1 MNKRGDEFLS
11 TLIENAQTTIHQI
24 SDKWSEQI
32 AYYRLLNNPRVTT
45 SNIINGLT
53 GSTSTRIE
61 VEHYLCFQDT
71 SQSNL
76 EWNRSQ
82 IVPNTGLGVIG
93 DNSSLGFYLHPT
105 LVMKASNESCVGFSS
120 IKTYTHEEGR
130 ANRHVRKYKTLP
142 IEEKESY
149 RWIESVKNTAK
160 TLSNASLRTHIQDR
174 EGDIFELLETHTPT
188 DHLIVRSRDNRN
200 IRYQD
205 QICGLYETLE
215 NSPLQEV
222 YMLDIKGDIRKNTKS
237 RQALMEVRYVEVDVL
252 APARMGKKAMPIKV
266 WAIESKEHSSTVPD
280 GQKPVHWRMLTTHQ
294 VKNFS
299 DACQIIYWY
308 SLRWHIE
315 TLFRLLKTQG
325 FDIENIELENG
336 EAIIKMTLFALWAAL
351 RVMALLLASKAII
364 PNQNQNVNE
373 LFAESEI
380 KCLTALETQLSGNT
394 QKLKNP
400 YPIDSLRW
408 AFWIIARLGGWKGY
422 NSQRPPGVITL
433 HIGLKKFD
441 NIYLGFSLK
450 DVYKP

>member
-1 MNKRGDEFLS
+1 LC
-11 TLIENAQTTIHQI
+11 ENAQTTIHRI
-24 SDKWSEQI
+24 SDNWSEQI
-32 AYYRLLNNPRVTT
+32 AYYRLLNNKKVST

-53 GSTSTRIE
+53 QSTSMRIE
-61 VEHYLCFQDT
+61 AEHYLCFQDT

-82 IVPNTGLGVIG
+82 IVPNSGLGVIG
-93 DNSSLGFYLHPT
+93 DDRSLGFYLHPS
-105 LVMKASNESCVGFSS
+105 LVMKVSNESCVGFSS
-120 IKTYTHEEGR
+120 IKTYIHQEGR
-130 ANRHVRKYKTLP
+130 DNRYVRNYKTLP

-149 RWIESVKNTAK
+149 RWVESVKNTAK
-160 TLSNASLRTHIQDR
+160 TLSNATLRTHIQDR
-174 EGDIFELLETHTPT
+174 EGDIFELLATHTPK

-200 IRYQD
+200 ISYQD
-205 QICGLYETLE
+205 KVCGLYQTLE
-215 NSPLQEV
+215 SSPLQDV
-222 YMLDIKGDIRKNTKS
+222 YMLEIRGDIRKNTIN
-237 RQALMEVRYVEVDVL
+237 RQALMEVRYVEVSIL
-252 APARMGKKAMPIKV
+252 PPHRIAKKASPVKV
-266 WAIESKEHSSTVPD
+266 WAIESKENPSTVPD
-280 GQKPVHWRMLTTHQ
+280 GQKPIHWRILTTHE

-299 DACQIIYWY
+299 DARKIIYWY

-325 FDIENIELENG
+325 LGIEDIELENG

-351 RVMALLLASKAII
+351 RVMALLLASKTIV

-373 LFAESEI
+373 LFSETEI
-380 KCLTALETQLSGNT
+380 KCLTAIEPQFSGNT
-394 QKLKNP
+394 EKLKNP
-400 YPIDSLRW
+400 YPNDSLRW